1 MPSISSTGRLL
12 RRLVRASCRRP
23 GLTVLLSL
31 LFAALGV
38 AYTLH
43 ALTFKTSMR
52 ALLPQ
57 NAGYV
62 LRYAD
67 YARDFGELEDIVVV
81 VEAGSFESARAYASR
96 LTQELRASPVKF
108 HRIAY
113 RIDPMRF
120 EGRQLLYLPAEELR
134 EIRDKIFDH
143 QEFMESFA
151 TDPSLARLLE
161 GVNTQMAAAFVSNLF
176 DLGLQDKDPPMDTR
190 FLNVLLDQMSRQ
202 LERPAPYRS
211 PWGTLF
217 SFGEDARADA
227 GYFLSDDKSLLFILV
242 ETPEGRRGSFV
253 GDEAA
258 IETIREAVARLRPA
272 FPNVQAGVTGAPAL
286 SNDEMS
292 AAFHDSEIATVIAFA
307 LTLLVMTLAFMRLGK
322 PLLLLGVLAVTLTW
336 SIGIVTLT
344 VGHLTLFSVMFI
356 SIVIGIGTD
365 YGIYY
370 LFRYEEEICLGRSL
384 KEALELT
391 AARAGPGMLIGAL
404 TAAATF
410 FVLMLTDFRGIQ
422 ELGFIAGISIL
433 LAWLGML
440 TLFPALLVLVD
451 RHHAAHPRDQ
461 RPRARQLERIHVP
474 ALDRL
479 TTYPKTVLIAAGA
492 VTVFSIWAVPHVGFD
507 YNVLNLQAKGTESVT
522 WEKRILATTGRSGFN
537 GLSSA
542 ATLEELRRKQEAF
555 ERLPSVSE
563 VDSVLRVIPDDQ
575 EQKITLIKSF
585 APLVAPVRIGR
596 SSPVDLD
603 RLKRALSDI
612 KRRFDVVGAEAGS
625 RLPAEVEAIRQK
637 TQTVL
642 RQLERVD
649 RDSAEAALNYLQL
662 QLYRDFVNKF
672 YSLQRNLNPT
682 VMTIKDVPVELRRK
696 FIGKSGHFLIQV
708 HPKVDIWEKEGARQ
722 FVTELRSVDPEITGA
737 PIITYEA
744 TVLMERA
751 YLQGTVYAFALV
763 GALSLLMI
771 RRWRETLLAL
781 LPLVLGLLWTIGL
794 MQVFGIRFN
803 LANIWG
809 LPLIIGT
816 SAEFGLNMM
825 LRYLEGRSD
834 GGPLVA
840 RSTVMAVALSGIQ
853 TMVGFGSLMIAAHRG
868 IFSLGVLL
876 TMGMACGLVASLVVL
891 PVILQGFLRGS
902 GRVDRST
909 PDQLPGRTKTAEE
922 YGRGRRVSGS
932 TLRSLMVHDMVPV
945 GTDRP

>member
-1 MPSISSTGRLL
+1 MPTISRTGRLL

-31 LFAALGV
+31 LFAVLGV
-38 AYTLH
+38 ACTLH

-62 LRYAD
+62 VRYGE

-81 VEAGSFESARAYASR
+81 VDAGSFESARAYASR
-96 LTQELRASPVKF
+96 LAQELRASPVKF

-113 RIDPMRF
+113 RIDPIRF
-120 EGRQLLYLPAEELR
+120 EGRQLLFLPTDELR

-151 TDPSLARLLE
+151 GEPSLAQLLE
-161 GVNTQMAAAFVSNLF
+161 GVNTQMAAAFVSNVF
-176 DLGLQDKDPPMDTR
+176 DLGLQDKDLPVDTR
-190 FLNVLLDQMSRQ
+190 FLNVLLDQMSSR
-202 LERPAPYRS
+202 LERPAPYQS

-217 SFGEDARADA
+217 SFGEEQRADA
-227 GYFLSDDKSLLFILV
+227 GYFLSEDKSLLFILV

-253 GDEAA
+253 GDEEA
-258 IETIREAVARLRPA
+258 IATIRQAVARLRPA

-307 LTLLVMTLAFMRLGK
+307 LTLLVMTLAFRRAGK
-322 PLLLLGVLAVTLTW
+322 PLLILAALAVTLAW
-336 SIGIVTLT
+336 SMGIVTLA

-365 YGIYY
+365 YGIYF
-370 LFRYEEEICLGRSL
+370 LFRYEEEIFLGRRL
-384 KEALELT
+384 QAALERT
-391 AARAGPGMLIGAL
+391 AARTGPGMLIGAL

-410 FVLMLTDFRGIQ
+410 FVLTLTAFRGIQ

-433 LAWLGML
+433 FAWLGMM
-440 TLFPALLVLVD
+440 TFFPALLVLVD
-451 RHHAAHPRDQ
+451 RHHVARLREQREHAHQ
-461 RPRARQLERIHVP
+461 VERIHVP

-479 TTYPKTVLIAAGA
+479 TGYPKTVLIAAGA
-492 VTVFSIWAVPHVGFD
+492 VTALSVWAVPHVGFD
-507 YNVLNLQAKGTESVT
+507 YNVLNLQAKGTESVA
-522 WEKRILATTGRSGFN
+522 WEKRILMTTGRSGFN

-555 ERLPSVSE
+555 ARLPSVSE
-563 VDSVLRVIPDDQ
+563 VDSVLRVIPDRQQ
-575 EQKITLIKSF
+575 EKITLIKSF

-603 RLKRALSDI
+603 RLKKALGDI
-612 KRRFDVVGAEAGS
+612 KRRFDVVATEAGS
-625 RLPAEVEAIRQK
+625 KLPAEVQETTQK
-637 TQTVL
+637 TRRVL
-642 RQLERVD
+642 RQLDTVD
-649 RDSAEAALNYLQL
+649 RDSAEAALNYLQV

-672 YSLQRNLNPT
+672 YSLQRNLSPT
-682 VMTIKDVPVELRRK
+682 VMTINDVPEELRRK

-708 HPKVDIWEKEGARQ
+708 QPKVDIWEKEGARQ
-722 FVTELRSVDPEITGA
+722 FVTELRSVDPDVTGS

-744 TVLMERA
+744 TILMERA
-751 YLQGTVYAFALV
+751 YLEGTVYAFVLV

-781 LPLVLGLLWTIGL
+781 LPLVLGLLWTLGL
-794 MQVFGIRFN
+794 MKVFGIRFN

-825 LRYLEGRSD
+825 FRYLEGRSH

-840 RSTVMAVALSGIQ
+840 RSTVMAVALSGVQ
-853 TMVGFGSLMIAAHRG
+853 TMVGFGSLMIATHRG
-868 IFSLGVLL
+868 IFSLGMLL
-876 TMGMACGLVASLVVL
+876 TIGMACGLAASLIVL
-891 PVILQGFLRGS
+891 PVVLRGML
-902 GRVDRST
+902 RRSER
-909 PDQLPGRTKTAEE
+909 LAE
-922 YGRGRRVSGS
+922 
-932 TLRSLMVHDMVPV
+932 VHDIVLR
-945 GTDRP
+945 GTGHS